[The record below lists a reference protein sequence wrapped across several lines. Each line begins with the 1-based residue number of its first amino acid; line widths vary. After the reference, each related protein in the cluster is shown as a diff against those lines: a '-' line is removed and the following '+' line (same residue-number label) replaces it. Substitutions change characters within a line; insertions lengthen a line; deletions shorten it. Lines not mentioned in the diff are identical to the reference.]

1 VKSARDLARADPWR
15 ESLERSRA
23 RRGPVRPKPEQE
35 PQPAASSRV
44 SPRVE
49 RDRAALWRGRAASV
63 LDRVFATRLAMPSL
77 GPRSVAALALFAAIV
92 ASGLAG
98 GGSHDSPSAASAD
111 TPHAASFSRPAS
123 APVVTRG
130 ATPPGWADCP
140 LAVAPAGYVNPL
152 AGATVK
158 PERIDQG
165 VDYAGSGVLVAIG
178 TAKITRLAT
187 SNAGWPGTFLE
198 YQLLDGADAGCFVF
212 YAEGVTPVEGLQ
224 VGQTVSAGD
233 TLATIIPK
241 WPTGIEI
248 GWGAGIGT
256 KAYAKVAGQWST
268 SDDQDNIATAAGKNF
283 SALIAALGGP
293 PGVVEG

>member
-1 VKSARDLARADPWR
+1 V
-15 ESLERSRA
+15 
-23 RRGPVRPKPEQE
+23 
-35 PQPAASSRV
+35 
-44 SPRVE
+44 
-49 RDRAALWRGRAASV
+49 ALL
-63 LDRVFATRLAMPSL
+63 LDRVFSTRLVMPSL
-77 GPRSVAALALFAAIV
+77 GPKSVAALALFAAIV

-98 GGSHDSPSAASAD
+98 GGSHDSPTAARAATPQAASI
-111 TPHAASFSRPAS
+111 SRPGAS
-123 APVVTRG
+123 HVAPRS
-130 ATPPGWADCP
+130 ATAAGWADCP
-140 LAVAPAGYVNPL
+140 LAVVPAGYVNPL

-178 TAKITRLAT
+178 SARITHVAT

-224 VGQTVSAGD
+224 VGQTVNAGD
-233 TLATIIPK
+233 TLATIIPQ

-268 SDDQDNIATAAGKNF
+268 ADDQDNIATAAGKNF